1 MLQNIMYKSIQIY
14 TVLKGFNYFFLFIF
28 SDFIF
33 FFKPLSWKNK

>member
-1 MLQNIMYKSIQIY
+1 MLQNMMYTNIY
-14 TVLKGFNYFFLFIF
+14 SGKGFNYFFLFIF